1 MDRPGEHLEDDLLV
15 AFLAGRIADDER
27 AEVEHHI
34 DGCTACRE
42 LVSALAASG
51 TASGL
56 EPTGDAATAS
66 ADAGPP
72 SDDDPDSGA
81 PPLLPGDRV
90 GDRFTVEG
98 HAGKGGMGHVYRAR
112 DDESGARVALKT
124 MRIADP
130 GLARRFE
137 REARVLEELQDPAVV
152 RYVARGTTALG
163 QAFLV
168 MEWVEGESVSQRLLR
183 GPLGVPATLQLV
195 RRVAGGL
202 AAAHARGIVHRD
214 VKPANVLLP
223 DGDVERAVLIDFGI
237 ARTQRP
243 GTAATRR
250 GAFLGTPGY
259 MAPEQARGGG
269 ALDARADVFSL
280 GCVAYQCLTGKVPF
294 AGADFLEMLAK
305 LLLETPRPAS
315 ETAPDV
321 PPALD
326 RLLARMLAKEPD
338 ARPADAAALLVEL
351 DVAAEGGPGRPRFA
365 TGAGGARMAMTV
377 AALVAA
383 ASLVVGVGVWRTK
396 AHAPDHVAQASV
408 ADASA
413 AIDPAKPAL
422 VLIVGIEN
430 RTVNMELEGT
440 ADALFAAGVAP
451 SSRFQAFTGPEL
463 RGRVA
468 AVNPGG
474 GKIDD
479 DTARALGEK
488 EHRRVIVVR
497 GTVASREGGYD
508 LDLEASDP
516 SAHETLFHTR
526 DQPADS
532 AALVQA
538 ITDRACEL
546 RHQLGEPATSCTMTM
561 STSLEADHEIMLGSA
576 LLDSGQYESAIAHYS
591 HAVALDP
598 SFARARFYLATSL
611 GNAGRH
617 ADALR
622 ELDTL
627 LHDPSATARLTPK
640 MLLLAQVDAAK
651 QRGDF
656 SQAVALIEPQLA
668 SYPGDPTLKT
678 RLSNSYAAMG
688 KWDEALAIGRRAL
701 DDSPKAAVLR
711 ANILYYEFGKGDLA
725 AVLRDAKALEDGLR
739 AVPDSA
745 LFFPALAQA
754 IGGDDAA
761 ARATIERM
769 KKQNRPGGANLE
781 ADLDA
786 WRGRGADGITVLEE
800 ALAHPAESDDPE
812 ETASAWSTL
821 AALELAAGDRD
832 GALAAAAHA
841 TAAKGEH
848 TRWTLGRVY
857 IGTNHR
863 REAEAIAAQLHAE
876 PAPFARMVGACLEAE
891 LAAARKDPRTRLFKA
906 REAVALHDS
915 YLSRSELA
923 HALLAAG
930 QTDQART
937 MLEADRARPWEGAI
951 AFDDLVSSLR
961 DMPAR

>member
-1 MDRPGEHLEDDLLV
+1 MPRRLPRTTPT
-15 AFLAGRIADDER
+15 AG
-27 AEVEHHI
+27 V
-34 DGCTACRE
+34 
-42 LVSALAASG
+42 
-51 TASGL
+51 
-56 EPTGDAATAS
+56 
-66 ADAGPP
+66 
-72 SDDDPDSGA
+72 

-90 GDRFTVEG
+90 GERFTVEG

-112 DDESGARVALKT
+112 DDASGAVVALKT
-124 MRIADP
+124 MRLADP

-152 RYVARGTTALG
+152 RYVARGTTADG

-168 MEWVEGESVSQRLLR
+168 MQWVEGESLSRRLLR
-183 GPLGVPATLQLV
+183 GPLGVAATLQLV
-195 RRVAGGL
+195 RRVARGL

-223 DGDVERAVLIDFGI
+223 DGDVDRAVLIDFGI

-280 GCVAYQCLTGKVPF
+280 GCVAYECLTGKVPF
-294 AGADFLEMLAK
+294 AGADFLETLAK
-305 LLLETPRPAS
+305 LLLETPRRAS

-321 PPALD
+321 SPALD
-326 RLLARMLAKEPD
+326 ALLTRMLAKEPD

-351 DVAAEGGPGRPRFA
+351 EAARKARPR
-365 TGAGGARMAMTV
+365 GASRQRMARVGMAV
-377 AALVAA
+377 AALLAVSVVA
-383 ASLVVGVGVWRTK
+383 GVGVWRTK
-396 AHAPDHVAQASV
+396 ARAPVPLAQAAEV
-408 ADASA
+408 DASA
-413 AIDPAKPAL
+413 DIDPSLRAW

-451 SSRFQAFTGPEL
+451 SFRFQAFTGPEL

-474 GKIDD
+474 GKVDD
-479 DTARALGEK
+479 DIARALARK
-488 EHRRVIVVR
+488 EHRRVLVVR
-497 GTVASREGGYD
+497 GSIVSREGGYD
-508 LDLEASDP
+508 LELDASDP
-516 SAHETLFHTR
+516 SAHATLLRSR

-532 AALVQA
+532 AALVHA

-546 RHQLGEPATSCTMTM
+546 RHLLGEPETTCATTM

-598 SFARARFYLATSL
+598 SFARGHLYLATSL
-611 GNAGRH
+611 ENAGRH
-617 ADALR
+617 ADSLR

-627 LHDPSATARLTPK
+627 LHDPAATARLTPK

-656 SQAVALIEPQLA
+656 AEAVALLEPQLA
-668 SYPGDPTLKT
+668 NYPGDATLKT
-678 RLSNSYAAMG
+678 RLANSYAAMG
-688 KWDEALAIGRRAL
+688 KWDVALAIGRHAL
-701 DDSPKAAVLR
+701 EDSPKNAVLR
-711 ANILYYEFGKGDLA
+711 ANILYYELGMGDLP
-725 AVLRDAKALEDGLR
+725 AVLRDAKALEEGLR

-745 LFFPALAQA
+745 LFFPAIAEA

-769 KKQNRPGGANLE
+769 KKQNRPAGANLE

-786 WRGRGADGITVLEE
+786 WRGRGAEGIAVLEE

-821 AALELAAGDRD
+821 ASLKLAAGDRD
-832 GALAAAAHA
+832 GALAAVAHA
-841 TAAKGEH
+841 KAAKGEH
-848 TRWTLGRVY
+848 TLWTLGRVY

-863 REAEAIAAQLHAE
+863 REAEAIATQLHAE
-876 PAPFARMVGACLEAE
+876 LAPFARMVGACLEAE
-891 LAAARKDPRTRLFKA
+891 LAAARKDTRTRLFKA
-906 REAVALHDS
+906 REAAALDDS
-915 YLSRSELA
+915 SLSRSELA

-930 QTDQART
+930 QTDTART
-937 MLEADRARPWEGAI
+937 MLDAERARPWEA
-951 AFDDLVSSLR
+951 ALPFDDLVSSLR
-961 DMPAR
+961 DMPR